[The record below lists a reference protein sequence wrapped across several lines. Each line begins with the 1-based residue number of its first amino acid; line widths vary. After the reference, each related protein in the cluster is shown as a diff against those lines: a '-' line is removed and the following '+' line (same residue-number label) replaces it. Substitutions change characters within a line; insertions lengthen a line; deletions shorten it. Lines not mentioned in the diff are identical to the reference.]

1 MGDFIP
7 PLGDK
12 HQSSQAAFAATASHL
27 GEILHGHSIATRA

>member
-12 HQSSQAAFAATASHL
+12 HQSSQAAFAAASHL